1 MHSANS
7 YTDDENKNNMHV
19 FLAARARV
27 TGHRGSHARLS
38 HQYIHLTTAGTA
50 IILSSYSHI
59 SIFLFC
65 WFDFLRE
72 IIIIIIICIFI
83 CLYLTVIRR
92 FLYFNINFKV
102 FINFLCL
109 QIFITFSAVFGVAVY
124 RICMLSVWSM
134 NPDPEAKASVR
145 MTVTTTGIILN
156 MLVVLVLEEVY
167 GAIAVWLTEL
177 GTFLMLLESLIIEI
191 V

>member
-1 MHSANS
+1 M
-7 YTDDENKNNMHV
+7 YV
-19 FLAARARV
+19 GCV
-27 TGHRGSHARLS
+27 
-38 HQYIHLTTAGTA
+38 
-50 IILSSYSHI
+50 
-59 SIFLFC
+59 
-65 WFDFLRE
+65 
-72 IIIIIIICIFI
+72 
-83 CLYLTVIRR
+83 
-92 FLYFNINFKV
+92 
-102 FINFLCL
+102 

-177 GTFLMLLESLIIEI
+177 GEVLKTVSVEKLDSVWCYLY
-191 V
+191 

>member
-1 MHSANS
+1 M
-7 YTDDENKNNMHV
+7 
-19 FLAARARV
+19 F
-27 TGHRGSHARLS
+27 
-38 HQYIHLTTAGTA
+38 
-50 IILSSYSHI
+50 YSDC
-59 SIFLFC
+59 FGAC
-65 WFDFLRE
+65 V
-72 IIIIIIICIFI
+72 CVG
-83 CLYLTVIRR
+83 CV
-92 FLYFNINFKV
+92 
-102 FINFLCL
+102 
-109 QIFITFSAVFGVAVY
+109 QIFVTFSAVFGVAVY

-177 GTFLMLLESLIIEI
+177 GDVAKTVAVKNSTFILGNVAFVKLACVGCQSSEQTCLMFVVSLANRTSKDNRG